1 MRTNQNKKKR
11 KKQRHTRQGQGL
23 RFTTSLLLFLLTG
36 ATDESSSL
44 QIKTKRK
51 EKSNGIHDKVKDLTG
66 ATDESSSLF
75 TYGPGDTH
83 RDYFDNSYVPTFME
97 GYDPV
102 IAKMEEGARKTALMT
117 CEQSFQCIF
126 DIAVTGRSDVGKATK
141 EFQEWLLGMKRILHG
156 KGETRKLT

>member
-11 KKQRHTRQGQGL
+11 KKQRHTRQGQGV
-23 RFTTSLLLFLLTG
+23 RFTTSLLLFL
-36 ATDESSSL
+36 
-44 QIKTKRK
+44 
-51 EKSNGIHDKVKDLTG
+51 LTG

-126 DIAVTGRSDVGKATK
+126 DIAVSGRSDVGKATK
-141 EFQEWLLGMKRILHG
+141 EFQEWLLGMKRNLHG